1 MATPQLPS
9 SNVARGSYPG
19 RSLCVQP
26 GRAQEPESSAPR
38 HSAPAGR
45 VPEASAGMLTQV
57 PSSEVANDWK
67 LIESGRVQP
76 QIATAQLPSAYV
88 ARES

>member
-1 MATPQLPS
+1 
-9 SNVARGSYPG
+9 
-19 RSLCVQP
+19 
-26 GRAQEPESSAPR
+26 
-38 HSAPAGR
+38 
-45 VPEASAGMLTQV
+45 MLTQV